1 MDDEILCYVYM
12 FALEQTVKL
21 VDKEVSV
28 PTYKLGTV
36 LPSLCE
42 SEHYD
47 TIHLYGNEKY
57 IDGIVQE
64 IYENKNY
71 SNIMVKVN

>member
-1 MDDEILCYVYM
+1 
-12 FALEQTVKL
+12 
-21 VDKEVSV
+21 
-28 PTYKLGTV
+28 LGTV